1 MGKVHKANKFF
12 PCFHLNHHLPHTMTS
27 TFLNLP
33 VELLLDISRLA
44 LAESMP
50 SVLSTVCKDFTTVLN
65 AALYHTVTL
74 EDARRTALFLQ
85 TAKSNPH
92 LLQNVR
98 HLVITADGLKQQSWA
113 AVWCMLPQASGLL
126 SLTLDDGGQVNQLAS
141 FLGERTL
148 DFFSSITLRE
158 FSDVP
163 SSPRSY
169 IGSPLTRLR
178 VCTPS
183 DVWFSPSTILATFAC
198 PPQLTHLQ
206 LARRING
213 NEDNDAVFV
222 AETKGILAS
231 YPELK
236 MLMVSLYEPTWTAT
250 AEEADVEASHIWAQ
264 LREIG
269 DNRLEVVRGR
279 YDDWMASPWASECC
293 N

>member
-1 MGKVHKANKFF
+1 
-12 PCFHLNHHLPHTMTS
+12 MTS
-27 TFLNLP
+27 TFLSLP

-44 LAESMP
+44 LVESRP
-50 SVLSTVCKDFTTVLN
+50 SVLSTVCKDFTNVVN

-74 EDARRTALFLQ
+74 DNARRSALFLQ
-85 TAKSNPH
+85 TTKSH
-92 LLQNVR
+92 LRLLQNIR
-98 HLVITADGLKQQSWA
+98 HLVVTADDLKQQSWA
-113 AVWCMLPQASGLL
+113 AIWCMLPQASGLL
-126 SLTLDDGGQVNQLAS
+126 SLTLEDGSQVKQLAS

-213 NEDNDAVFV
+213 NEDNDAVFT
-222 AETKGILAS
+222 AEIKGILET
-231 YPELK
+231 YPELRA
-236 MLMVSLYEPTWTAT
+236 LTVSLYEPTWPTT
-250 AEEADVEASHIWAQ
+250 TEEADVEASHIWGQ

-269 DNRLEVVRGR
+269 DDRLKVVRGQ
-279 YDDWMASPWASECC
+279 YEDWMTSPWASECC
-293 N
+293 V